1 MYAND
6 YNKILGRMKTA
17 VELARDLDNYER
29 CRHALQ
35 HYERVEAW
43 KILQSLIHEYF
54 EQIEICGSLEG
65 VRLYG
70 NVQLAQVSDQELCA
84 QLRYIGPRIPAY
96 VLVRESQ
103 KELAKRICEWLD
115 KRSNTYN

>member
-1 MYAND
+1 MYTND
-6 YNKILGRMKTA
+6 YNKVLERMKTA
-17 VELARDLDNYER
+17 VELAHDLDNYER

-43 KILQSLIHEYF
+43 HILQGLIREYF
-54 EQIEICGSLEG
+54 RQIEICGSLEG
-65 VRLYG
+65 IRLYG
-70 NVQLAQVSDQELCA
+70 NVQLAQVSDQELCT
-84 QLRYIGPRIPAY
+84 QLRYIGLRIPAY